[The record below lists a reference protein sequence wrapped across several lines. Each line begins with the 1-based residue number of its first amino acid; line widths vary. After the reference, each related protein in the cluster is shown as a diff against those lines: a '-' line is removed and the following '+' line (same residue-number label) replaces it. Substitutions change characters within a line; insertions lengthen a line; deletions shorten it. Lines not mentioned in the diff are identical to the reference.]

1 MRRGER
7 VRFEAVSSIIGA
19 APVIAVPPATAA
31 IVAAAAEPVREPAPS
46 IPAPAPIPAQAPIP
60 AVATAPVPEA
70 APDLAADTLPRWIRG
85 APQWMRYAAG
95 SIIATGL
102 SQVALMVAYGLL
114 GATAVVASIAAFF
127 AGTIPNYYLNKA
139 WAWGGHK
146 VPQRRLF
153 VSYLLVIVVTNVAA
167 IAMTLAA
174 DSVVRAHIR
183 SDGLRTVLLDLAY
196 VSSNGLMFI
205 VKCVLFDGFLFK
217 SRSQRCAEQAEAAVA
232 GVRVP

>member
-31 IVAAAAEPVREPAPS
+31 IAAAAAEPVREPAPS
-46 IPAPAPIPAQAPIP
+46 MPAPI
-60 AVATAPVPEA
+60 PVPEA